1 MTDRSLAT
9 RLALVLVAAVA
20 AAAVVTQFAP
30 DDGQVEVAAVNYAPV
45 TPVRVEP
52 PKPPPKEPDS
62 VLTPS
67 RRAARL
73 GMTLVIDGQ
82 IDPLE
87 ATVFRNAQTVIRL
100 RHLAGLARDAVCHG
114 QDGLPWNCGLQARS
128 ALITALRSDR
138 VRCQPALDAP
148 GEKDS
153 FQCWVGGQDLSRL
166 LIRSGWARPLRLHAA
181 TYAAELDAAMAAKS
195 GLWRGTLPRGEGAPV
210 STGSDAAST
219 LREPAEASGR

>member
-9 RLALVLVAAVA
+9 RLALVLAAAVA
-20 AAAVVTQFAP
+20 AAAVVTQFVP
-30 DDGQVEVAAVNYAPV
+30 DDDQVEVAAVSYVPV
-45 TPVRVEP
+45 TPVKVEP
-52 PKPPPKEPDS
+52 PRPPPKEPDS

-73 GMTLVIDGQ
+73 GTALVVDGQ

-87 ATVFRNAQTVIRL
+87 ATVFRNAQTLVRL

-138 VRCQPALDAP
+138 VLCRPALDAP

-153 FQCWVGGQDLSRL
+153 FQCWVGGQDLSRM
-166 LIRSGWARPLRLHAA
+166 LIRGGWARPLRLHAA
-181 TYAAELDAAMAAKS
+181 TYAAELEAAMTAKA
-195 GLWRGTLPRGEGAPV
+195 GLWRGTWPRGEDAPAPA
-210 STGSDAAST
+210 GSSAASA
-219 LREPAEASGR
+219 RP

>member
-1 MTDRSLAT
+1 MTDRSLTT
-9 RLALVLVAAVA
+9 RLGLVLVAAIA

-30 DDGQVEVAAVNYAPV
+30 DDGQVEVAAVSYAPV
-45 TPVRVEP
+45 TPVKVEP

-73 GMTLVIDGQ
+73 GAALVIDGQ

-87 ATVFRNAQTVIRL
+87 ATAFRNAQILIRL
-100 RHLAGLARDAVCHG
+100 RHLAGLTRDAVCHG

-153 FQCWVGGQDLSRL
+153 FQCWVGGQDLSRVL
-166 LIRSGWARPLRLHAA
+166 VRGGWARPLRLHAA
-181 TYAAELDAAMAAKS
+181 TYAAELDAAMAVKA
-195 GLWRGTLPRGEGAPV
+195 GLWRGTWPRDEDATSPIR
-210 STGSDAAST
+210 SDAASA
-219 LREPAEASGR
+219 RP